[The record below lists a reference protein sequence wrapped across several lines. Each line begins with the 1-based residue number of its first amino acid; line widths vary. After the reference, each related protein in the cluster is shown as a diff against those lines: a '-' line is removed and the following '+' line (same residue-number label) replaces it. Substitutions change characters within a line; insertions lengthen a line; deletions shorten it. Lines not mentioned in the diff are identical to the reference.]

1 MSTQSPQHPQRR
13 PTAGSSA
20 LCRDDLSAS
29 WIGPA
34 DRSLGFCADS
44 AASLFTLGTGSGLHR
59 LWLGLS
65 HTGFPS
71 KIRSDTHLRAP
82 SVRPRSP
89 QGFPRP
95 PTARPSLSSSL
106 RFLVQRELR
115 LFRAHLLTSTT
126 ILLPLRAQE
135 PRQIHPSK
143 SQSLSQCLACSF
155 TLLAPI
161 PGSSHWLLE
170 PVCAHAVP
178 SLGMPFLGLES
189 SSFLVFPDIFGHY
202 TVPPLGAHSVPLFP
216 QVISGPVDPPM
227 HPGGPGSAW
236 NRAQVARGPEGLV

>member
-82 SVRPRSP
+82 PVSVLGAHRGFHVLPPRIHHCPHHS
-89 QGFPRP
+89 GFWSN
-95 PTARPSLSSSL
+95 ASSGFS
-106 RFLVQRELR
+106 V
-115 LFRAHLLTSTT
+115 LTSTT
-126 ILLPLRAQE
+126 TLLPLRAQE

-143 SQSLSQCLACSF
+143 SQSLSQCPACSF

-161 PGSSHWLLE
+161 PGSSHWSWSLSVHMLFPPSE
-170 PVCAHAVP
+170 CP
-178 SLGMPFLGLES
+178 SLVSRVVLFW
-189 SSFLVFPDIFGHY
+189 SFLTFLD
-202 TVPPLGAHSVPLFP
+202 TT
-216 QVISGPVDPPM
+216 
-227 HPGGPGSAW
+227 
-236 NRAQVARGPEGLV
+236 